1 MTENRVSRIQAMF
14 RNFLFSSVNKEF
26 LIFLFFLSLSA
37 GFWLMAALNETYEKE
52 FLIPVR
58 IVNVPRNVVI
68 TSGEDDTIRVV
79 LKDKGFVI
87 VGYTFSQQ
95 IQPLLFN
102 YESYANKNIGRGYI
116 NSAEVQKQIYSQLSG
131 STRIVSVKPER
142 VEFYFNFG
150 ESKKVPVRIAG
161 NVVPDARRYLASMRF
176 IPDYVTVFASKDILD
191 SIKYVYTDDLNI
203 TNFSDTIITRVSLR
217 KIAGVKIVPAQVKLA
232 LYPDILTEESMEVPI
247 QAINMPEGM
256 RLRTFPARARVRFI
270 IGASKFRTIKE
281 DMFNVV
287 VDYHEVAT
295 NPSDKCKIHLSAVPN
310 GVSKAHLEIE
320 EVDYLIEQ

>member
-1 MTENRVSRIQAMF
+1 MIRS
-14 RNFLFSSVNKEF
+14 FLFSSVNKEF
-26 LIFLFFLSLSA
+26 LIFLFFLALSG

-52 FLIPVR
+52 FLVPTR
-58 IVNVPRNVVI
+58 IVNVPRDVVI
-68 TSGEDDTIRVV
+68 TSGEDDTVRVV
-79 LKDKGFVI
+79 LKDKGFTI

-95 IQPLLFN
+95 LQPLIFN
-102 YESYANKNIGRGYI
+102 YESYANKNTGRGYV

-142 VEFYFNFG
+142 IEFYFNFG

-161 NVVPDARRYLASMRF
+161 NVVPGAQRYLASTRF
-176 IPDYVTVFASKDILD
+176 IPDHVTVFASKDILD
-191 SIKYVYTDDLNI
+191 SIKYVYTDELNI
-203 TNFSDTIITRVSLR
+203 VNFSDTIVKRVSLR
-217 KIAGVKIVPAQVKLA
+217 KIAGAKVIPAQVKLA

-247 QAINMPEGM
+247 QAINVPEGM
-256 RLRTFPARARVRFI
+256 RLRTFPARAKVRFI
-270 IGASKFRTIKE
+270 IGASKFRAIKE

-287 VDYHEVAT
+287 VDYREVAS
-295 NPSDKCKIHLSAVPN
+295 NPSDKCKIHLRSVPN